1 MPTSKF
7 NYKITKN
14 NLTSA
19 FEHSKS
25 VSTSQGNIHGLVHHY
40 KQVINSLILKE
51 ILNVGKTAYSPPK
64 FMFPSN
70 AHRHSVK

>member
-1 MPTSKF
+1 
-7 NYKITKN
+7 
-14 NLTSA
+14 
-19 FEHSKS
+19 
-25 VSTSQGNIHGLVHHY
+25 VSTSQGNIQGLVHHY

-51 ILNVGKTAYSPPK
+51 ILNVGKTLYKPLK